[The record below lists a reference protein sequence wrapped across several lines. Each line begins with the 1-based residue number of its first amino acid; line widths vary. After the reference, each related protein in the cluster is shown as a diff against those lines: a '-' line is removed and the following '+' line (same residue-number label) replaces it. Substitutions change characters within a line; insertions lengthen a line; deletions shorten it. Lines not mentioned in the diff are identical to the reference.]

1 MSDLSRGDI
10 DSINHVGVAVHDLD
24 AASSLYERM
33 GFTLSELSVHSGASK
48 VGEPVQL
55 MATGNRCAVFANNY
69 VELLGI
75 VNPGKLDWGWGKF
88 LDKFQGAH
96 IICFGCQDPATV
108 DQRAKAS
115 GINTSG
121 VVHLQRDVETATGKQ
136 TASFE
141 CVHLG
146 ESPEGL
152 MQAAYHRTP
161 ELIHQPRHMQ
171 HANGANGITSIVLQ
185 SQDPR
190 ATANRYAG
198 LTGLP
203 VVQQPDA
210 FEITLPN
217 GNKLKFV
224 SVEHIA
230 KLYPGSLFPPGP
242 SIAAVGFSVKN
253 LGDTHTLLAQG
264 GFRAKRL
271 ADQVVVPAEDALGVV
286 HFFEQSA

>member
-1 MSDLSRGDI
+1 M
-10 DSINHVGVAVHDLD
+10 AVHDLD

-55 MATGNRCAVFANNY
+55 MATGNRCAVFPHNY

-96 IICFGCQDPATV
+96 IICFGCQNPETV
-108 DQRAKAS
+108 DHRAKAS
-115 GINTSG
+115 GVNTSG

-146 ESPEGL
+146 SEPEGL

-161 ELIHQPRHMQ
+161 ELIHQPRHLQ
-171 HANGANGITSIVLQ
+171 HANGTIGISSIVLQ
-185 SQDPR
+185 SLDPA
-190 ATANRYAG
+190 ATAARYSV
-198 LTGLP
+198 LTG
-203 VVQQPDA
+203 QPFVERSNF

-217 GNKLKFV
+217 QNRLKFV
-224 SVEHIA
+224 AVEDMA
-230 KLYPGSLFPPGP
+230 GFYPGSLFPPTP

-253 LGDTHTLLAQG
+253 LDDTNAFLAQA

-271 ADQVVVPAEDALGVV
+271 LDQVIVPAEEALGVV
-286 HFFEQSA
+286 HFFEQPAI